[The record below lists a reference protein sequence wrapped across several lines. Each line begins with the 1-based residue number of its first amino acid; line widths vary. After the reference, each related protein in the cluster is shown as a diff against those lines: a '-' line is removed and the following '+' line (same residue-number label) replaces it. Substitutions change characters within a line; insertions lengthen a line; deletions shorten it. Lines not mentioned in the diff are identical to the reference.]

1 MHDMIQTH
9 LTALQAAIVPT
20 ALTEQRKLFVDTA
33 IGKLTE
39 LYQRFRETNASRYG
53 DEIARVVQSILRE
66 LEACPEARKLDA
78 EFRAGLHQLHEDL
91 GIPKLALKA
100 APPPPKPARK
110 SKV

>member
-9 LTALQAAIVPT
+9 FAALQSVIEPT
-20 ALTEQRKLFVDTA
+20 ALTDERKQFVSTA

-53 DEIARVVQSILRE
+53 DEIARIVQSILRE

-78 EFRAGLHQLHEDL
+78 SFRAGLHQLHEDL
-91 GIPKLALKA
+91 GIPKLTLKA
-100 APPPPKPARK
+100 APPPPKPTRK
-110 SKV
+110 SKA